1 MTKHKLTYLLFLA
14 VLTIIGSA
22 CSRNDV
28 LSRDKMVEVLC
39 DIQLAEAAMR
49 TNYNDFKYKEQK
61 EALIR
66 GILDKHNITQAQL
79 DSSLAWYSDNV
90 DTYNRVT
97 DSVIV
102 RLRKENER
110 LSKELSVRMSHKIVN
125 FDILPRFSYL
135 TAGDPLLSFSIDTS
149 RIKKFPDLKLDFKT
163 MWTDK
168 DTDADILVAFQY
180 KDTVISEHLRL
191 DKDTLYTISK
201 PNIRR
206 ILESVSGYIYLN
218 TQQRAGQKILIYDM
232 VVTDSDRKTESSEME
247 GEQWGAGGMS
257 TSPM

>member
-1 MTKHKLTYLLFLA
+1 MTKPKLTYLLFLA

-66 GILDKHNITQAQL
+66 GILDKHNVTQAQL
-79 DSSLAWYSDNV
+79 DSSLVWYSDNV
-90 DTYNRVT
+90 DVYSRVT

-102 RLRKENER
+102 RLREKNEK
-110 LSKELSVRMSHKIVN
+110 LSKDLSLRMSQRKIN
-125 FDILPRFSYL
+125 FDILPGFCYL
-135 TAGDPLLSFSIDTS
+135 SPDNPLLSFSIDTS
-149 RIKKFPDLKLDFKT
+149 QIKRFPDLKLDFAT

-168 DTDADILVAFQY
+168 DTNADLLVAFQY
-180 KDTVISEHLRL
+180 RDTVISESVRL
-191 DKDTLYTISK
+191 NKDSLYTINK
-201 PNIRR
+201 PDIEKK
-206 ILESVSGYIYLN
+206 LESVSGYIYLDA
-218 TQQRAGQKILIYDM
+218 QQRIDQKILIYNIG
-232 VVTDSDRKTESSEME
+232 VTTSDKKTETE
-247 GEQWGAGGMS
+247 GEEQEEVEEAS
-257 TSPM
+257 TTTS